1 MLITD
6 VLALVGGFVVGA
18 TLVAI
23 GTSMPE
29 LATTLSATRHG
40 HHEVGLGTILGSNIF

>member
-6 VLALVGGFVVGA
+6 VLALGLDGFVVGA
-18 TLVAI
+18 
-23 GTSMPE
+23 
-29 LATTLSATRHG
+29 TLSATRHG